1 MRPLRTEIEISSR
14 KERVEGRRERDREY
28 KGERREE
35 VNEEYEELR
44 VISGKR
50 LKGIQL
56 ERGHASLRNCLEI
69 YWT

>member
-1 MRPLRTEIEISSR
+1 M
-14 KERVEGRRERDREY
+14 EGRRERDREY

-56 ERGHASLRNCLEI
+56 EMGHASLRNCLEI